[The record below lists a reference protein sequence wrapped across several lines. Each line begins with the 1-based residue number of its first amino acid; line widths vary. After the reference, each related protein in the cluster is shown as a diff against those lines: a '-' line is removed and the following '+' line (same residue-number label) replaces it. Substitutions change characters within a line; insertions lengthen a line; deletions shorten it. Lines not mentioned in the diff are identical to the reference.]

1 MNNDPSSTVAQVTDL
16 NNAWNQASLRMDVS
30 TLNSL
35 YSDDCIFQFQN
46 GQATD
51 KAWVMNLLSS
61 GAVRFESI
69 ANNNV
74 RIRVYENCA
83 LWTSKT
89 TVTEVYNG
97 KATQGDYLWLRLWS
111 NAKGKW
117 QIVAFQST
125 TIRSS
130 S

>member
-1 MNNDPSSTVAQVTDL
+1 VNNDPGSTVAKITDL
-16 NNAWNQASLRMDVS
+16 NNAWNQASLRMDVA

-35 YSDDCIFQFQN
+35 YSDDCIFHFQN
-46 GQATD
+46 GQTTD

-61 GAVRFESI
+61 GAVQFESI
-69 ANNNV
+69 ANEDV
-74 RIRVYENCA
+74 RIRVYENSA

-97 KATQGDYLWLRLWS
+97 KKTQGDYLWLRLWS